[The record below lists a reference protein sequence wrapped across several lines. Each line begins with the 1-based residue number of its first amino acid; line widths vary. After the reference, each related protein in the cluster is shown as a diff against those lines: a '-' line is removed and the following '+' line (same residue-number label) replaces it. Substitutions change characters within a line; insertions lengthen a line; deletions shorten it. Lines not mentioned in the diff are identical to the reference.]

1 MSFLPFTY
9 GSPDWRRKHEN
20 ERRLRRVLQMRQNAA
35 TQLDALA
42 LTLKAQIETER
53 VIKTYRGD
61 NGDSTTIDVRHIM
74 QQHQLQLN
82 IVKRGGISLKVLANG
97 GNQILNKCLVFAV
110 LLERGYPVHSPRL
123 G

>member
-1 MSFLPFTY
+1 
-9 GSPDWRRKHEN
+9 
-20 ERRLRRVLQMRQNAA
+20 MRQNAA
-35 TQLDALA
+35 TQLDRLA
-42 LTLKAQIETER
+42 LTLKTQIETER

-61 NGDSTTIDVRHIM
+61 DSDFNTINVRHIM

-97 GNQILNKCLVFAV
+97 GNQILNKRLVLAV
-110 LLERGYPVHSPRL
+110 LLERGDPVQSPRL